1 MLCSALHSIVIP
13 LPPKDVHRTA
23 YGATAAPASAA
34 LEGSCGGGGMPSKYF
49 TVIPLILGLQLHKYT
64 RQTTVVVYGSTTLQA
79 KIWKHFPEKSLVVD
93 SIGDGLEL
101 L

>member
-1 MLCSALHSIVIP
+1 MLRPALHSIVIP

-23 YGATAAPASAA
+23 YAAPASAA
-34 LEGSCGGGGMPSKYF
+34 LEGPCGGGMPSKYF